1 MNLFGKKKQAK
12 PQAPDVANTIATLQ
26 KTQDL
31 LEKREQHLLR
41 EIDAAKIEGRK
52 KMKSKDTKGKC
63 AVSRYKV

>member
-1 MNLFGKKKQAK
+1 MNLFGKKKQVK

-41 EIDAAKIEGRK
+41 EIDAAKTEGRK
-52 KMKSKDTKGKC
+52 KMKAKDTKGTLLGETFVC
-63 AVSRYKV
+63 